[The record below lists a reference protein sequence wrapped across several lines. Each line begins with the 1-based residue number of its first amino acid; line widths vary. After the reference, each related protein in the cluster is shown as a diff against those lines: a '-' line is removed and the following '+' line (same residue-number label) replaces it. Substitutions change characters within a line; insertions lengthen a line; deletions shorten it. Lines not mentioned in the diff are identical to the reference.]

1 MVIDVFYTV
10 LAPNSSI
17 KGAGGWLKER
27 EKVGGEEDSPPYE
40 NI

>member
-17 KGAGGWLKER
+17 KGAGGWLKGR
-27 EKVGGEEDSPPYE
+27 EKVEGEKDSQPYE